1 MNPRGAG
8 HVSTSAKPTR
18 HACVIGAGV
27 VGCASAYALARRGW
41 RVTLVDAE
49 PDCGAGASFA
59 NGAQLSYSYV
69 EPLAT
74 PAALRA
80 LPGWLARRDGPV
92 RWHPRLEWAHWQ
104 WLAAFVLACRGAEV
118 QRTTQALLA
127 LSFLSRDT
135 LHQWLGELPHL
146 AGTGRH
152 AVPGKLVVYRH
163 AAARPAVERQLSSQ
177 RRSGCQQQIVG
188 PRECVDLEPAIESA
202 LARELAFGV
211 WTPSEEV
218 IDAAALARGLAHASG
233 ATLRL
238 GVRVQGIQSQGRV
251 IQALHTDDGSIE
263 ADAFV
268 VAAGTGSVELLRP
281 LGLRL
286 PIEPIKGYSVTL
298 PIVESAAAPR
308 ASVTDHGRKIV
319 YARLGN
325 ELRVAGYAELAGAQ
339 TRLDDARI
347 AALCD
352 AAAASFPGACEVS
365 EPRGWAGLRPA
376 TPGGRP
382 LIGATDWSNLWLNT
396 GHGGLGLTLAAG
408 SAVLLQRAM
417 SGESSPIDPAPYAA
431 GR

>member
-1 MNPRGAG
+1 MTSA
-8 HVSTSAKPTR
+8 SAKPQR
-18 HACVIGAGV
+18 HVCVIGAGV

-41 RVTLVDAE
+41 RVTLVDAQ

-59 NGAQLSYSYV
+59 NGAQLSYCYV

-92 RWHPRLEWAHWQ
+92 RWHPRLEWVHWR
-104 WLAAFVLACRGAEV
+104 WLAAFVFACRGAEV

-135 LHQWLGELPHL
+135 LHQWLGELPRL
-146 AGTGRH
+146 AAAARH

-163 AAARPAVERQLSSQ
+163 AAARPGVERQLRSQ
-177 RRSGCQQQIVG
+177 RGAGCEQQIVG
-188 PRECVDLEPAIESA
+188 PRECVDLEPAIERA
-202 LARELAFGV
+202 LAQELAFGV

-238 GVRVQGIQSQGRV
+238 CTRVQGVQSRGDL
-251 IQALHTDDGSIE
+251 IEALLTDNGSIE

-268 VAAGTGSVELLRP
+268 VAAGAGSVALLRP
-281 LGLRL
+281 LGLCL

-298 PIVESAAAPR
+298 PIVQSAAAPR

-347 AALCD
+347 AALCH
-352 AAAASFPGACEVS
+352 AAATSFPGACEVS

-382 LIGATDWSNLWLNT
+382 LIGATAWSNLWLNT

-408 SAVLLQRAM
+408 SALLLQEAM
-417 SGESSPIDPAPYAA
+417 SGEPSRIDPAPYAP